1 MQAGTGQC
9 INLLQQNPS
18 AHMHYA
24 SMAAW
29 SSLLITRKHHR
40 MPLSYHAS
48 YALLGCGSGV
58 LVLVLLFVLSLFLAL
73 FVSACHSATYL
84 AIGLGTT
91 F

>member
-1 MQAGTGQC
+1 MQAGTDQC
-9 INLLQQNPS
+9 TNLLQQNPS
-18 AHMHYA
+18 VHMYYA

-29 SSLLITRKHHR
+29 SSLLITRKYHR
-40 MPLSYHAS
+40 VLLS
-48 YALLGCGSGV
+48 YALLGCGSGI

>member
-1 MQAGTGQC
+1 
-9 INLLQQNPS
+9 
-18 AHMHYA
+18 MHYA

-29 SSLLITRKHHR
+29 SSLLLTRKHHR
-40 MPLSYHAS
+40 MLLSYHVS
-48 YALLGCGSGV
+48 YALFGCGSGV